1 MPPTKALWEGAMPPT
16 EALWEGAMPPTGVR
30 AREGPA

>member
-30 AREGPA
+30 PRAGPA

>member
-16 EALWEGAMPPTGVR
+16 KALWEGAMPPTGIRPR
-30 AREGPA
+30 ADPV

>member
-1 MPPTKALWEGAMPPT
+1 MPPTEALWEGAMPPT

>member
-16 EALWEGAMPPTGVR
+16 EALWEGAMPPTGIRPR
-30 AREGPA
+30 AGPA